1 MGNASIVGFFGRS
14 GHVVD
19 AIGLYVNL
27 ARGPMEKQD
36 LITKVGL
43 WGGNSGQAH
52 DLDVVPRRLISVVVR
67 SGEVIDSLK
76 FTYSDCDG
84 HQHTAGPWGGSD
96 ASQSMNNHM
105 ILLGRSE
112 VVKEVSGT
120 IGPNSSVPDFVSSLL
135 LATNTSSHGPFG
147 EGRGIPFRIPVQDND
162 SIVGFFAQAEKH
174 INAIG
179 FYLESMEIKD
189 NDGPPCANTKLE
201 GDIKEPYM
209 TCITKIGPWGANNH
223 NYKDIEVAPLCLN
236 SITIRS
242 GDVVF
247 SLAFSYSDNNGKQHH
262 AGPWGASAGFSYGS
276 FDTILLGP
284 SEFLA
289 EVSGTTGSST
299 QYSSDVV
306 TSVMFI
312 TNARRYGPFGGG
324 GGIPFHSPVLSN
336 GSIVSFFANT
346 GRVVDAIGV
355 YVKPNDR
362 GSTKEQD
369 PVTKIGPWGGG
380 SGRPSDVD
388 VLPRRLISVVIHSGR
403 VINSLMFTYSDCDGQ
418 QHSGGPWG
426 GTANPLEGSSHTIL
440 LGQSDFLMEVSGTVG
455 WNSENSDVVTSLY
468 FVTNTGS
475 YGPYGNGGG
484 TRFRSPLR
492 AMVVLSASLPMLET

>member
-36 LITKVGL
+36 LITKVDL

-52 DLDVVPRRLISVVVR
+52 DLDVVPRRLISVVVL

-147 EGRGIPFRIPVQDND
+147 EGRGIPFRIPLQDND

-179 FYLESMEIKD
+179 FYLESMEIKV
-189 NDGPPCANTKLE
+189 L
-201 GDIKEPYM
+201 
-209 TCITKIGPWGANNH
+209 
-223 NYKDIEVAPLCLN
+223 LL
-236 SITIRS
+236 
-242 GDVVF
+242 F
-247 SLAFSYSDNNGKQHH
+247 
-262 AGPWGASAGFSYGS
+262 
-276 FDTILLGP
+276 ILLAAAMMLLVHFFMFDFFCRNFFLFEP
-284 SEFLA
+284 SLIH
-289 EVSGTTGSST
+289 V
-299 QYSSDVV
+299 
-306 TSVMFI
+306 
-312 TNARRYGPFGGG
+312 
-324 GGIPFHSPVLSN
+324 HL
-336 GSIVSFFANT
+336 SFFWMSVARLWLQKLLLPLFHNSYYGWSET
-346 GRVVDAIGV
+346 NYD
-355 YVKPNDR
+355 
-362 GSTKEQD
+362 
-369 PVTKIGPWGGG
+369 KIYGT
-380 SGRPSDVD
+380 
-388 VLPRRLISVVIHSGR
+388 
-403 VINSLMFTYSDCDGQ
+403 INSDKMYGTEGVVC
-418 QHSGGPWG
+418 SG
-426 GTANPLEGSSHTIL
+426 SK
-440 LGQSDFLMEVSGTVG
+440 
-455 WNSENSDVVTSLY
+455 
-468 FVTNTGS
+468 
-475 YGPYGNGGG
+475 
-484 TRFRSPLR
+484 
-492 AMVVLSASLPMLET
+492 